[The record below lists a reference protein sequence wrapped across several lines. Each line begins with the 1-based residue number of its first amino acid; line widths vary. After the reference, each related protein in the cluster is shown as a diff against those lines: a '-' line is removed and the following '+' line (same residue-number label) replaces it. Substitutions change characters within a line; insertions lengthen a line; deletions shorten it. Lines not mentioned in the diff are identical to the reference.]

1 MARATNNISKP
12 PPEII
17 DEMKAECKP
26 KSESKS
32 VCLSSVKVGCE
43 LQEIIQLERYSS
55 IKAKIIHLE
64 LKVDELPVQET
75 EDAGNAW
82 MREIQRSIVGSH
94 KFLRRCSIH
103 WVCCLIKQ
111 VYFVVG
117 VD

>member
-1 MARATNNISKP
+1 MARATNNINKP

-17 DEMKAECKP
+17 NEMKAECKP
-26 KSESKS
+26 KSESAN
-32 VCLSSVKVGCE
+32 VGLSSVKVGCE
-43 LQEIIQLERYSS
+43 LQEAIQLERYSS

-64 LKVDELPVQET
+64 LKVDELSVQET
-75 EDAGNAW
+75 EDAESAW

-94 KFLRRCSIH
+94 NFLRRCSIH
-103 WVCCLIKQ
+103 WACCLIKQ